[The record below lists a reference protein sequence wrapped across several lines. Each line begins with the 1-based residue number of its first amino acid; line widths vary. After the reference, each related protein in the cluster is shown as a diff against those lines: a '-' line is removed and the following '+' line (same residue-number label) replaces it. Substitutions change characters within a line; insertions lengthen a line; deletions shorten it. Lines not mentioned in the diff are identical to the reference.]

1 MKFSKDFLAGNFN
14 MKHKNRD
21 TFGAPLF
28 IYILMLREF
37 DELKTHEST

>member
-1 MKFSKDFLAGNFN
+1 

-37 DELKTHEST
+37 DELKAT

>member
-1 MKFSKDFLAGNFN
+1 MKNMKFSKDFLAGNFN
-14 MKHKNRD
+14 MKHKNRG

-37 DELKTHEST
+37 DELKAT